1 VSSNGNLLNS
11 ELRQLPGFLPYA
23 AGYNFRAVTHAD
35 LSDMILAA
43 VYTDAVNMAQDFEAA
58 MHQPLTYAEAY
69 RTFGTQQQRA
79 LEHTRGGPTAATP
92 GYSNHGWG
100 IALDYRNGIGG
111 GPGNSTYNWMR
122 TNAGKYG
129 FVEDVPGEHW
139 HWHHPSSTSITKP
152 RTTSTASTGEETLLT
167 LTKKAQ
173 DMVIYIQTNAAS
185 TDKRYGKLIKG
196 RNFVVDPQARTI
208 TSIPNIE
215 AVVAKA
221 AGATIVGVSGDNVWQ
236 LANNGLARKR
246 W

>member
-1 VSSNGNLLNS
+1 MNNGNLSNASLS
-11 ELRQLPGFLPYA
+11 QLKGFLPYA
-23 AGYNFRAVTHAD
+23 AATNFRPVTHAD
-35 LSDMILAA
+35 LSDMILSG
-43 VYTDAVNMAQDFEAA
+43 VHTDAVNMADDFEAA

-69 RTFGTQQQRA
+69 RTFATQEQRA
-79 LEHTRGGPTAATP
+79 VEHTRGGPTAATP

-100 IALDYRNGIGG
+100 IAVDYRNGIGG
-111 GPGNSTYNWMR
+111 GPGNSTYDWMHAH
-122 TNAGKYG
+122 AGRYG

-152 RTTSTASTGEETLLT
+152 RYTATAGTGTELLLE

-173 DMVIYIQTNAAS
+173 DMVIYIQTNTAS
-185 TDKRYGKLIKG
+185 TDKRYGTLVKG
-196 RNFVVDPQARTI
+196 RNFVIDPQARTI